1 MRVLFTTSPGPGVS
15 HTFPTVPL
23 AWAFRSFGHEVMV
36 ATGRYRGYE
45 SQLTATGLP
54 ILDAAPTVDFADVPG
69 QIIEKFPHLAE
80 RSNQMF
86 ATEYAIRMFAEF
98 GSALA
103 GGVMAVAEQW
113 RPDLVVYTALDGV
126 GPLIASKLGIP
137 SVLHEVSLFSP
148 RGLTGAVYDFMA
160 EDYGRYG
167 VSPAKPAFAISVTP
181 PSMRVYDTNTVA
193 MRCVPYNGGGIL
205 PGWLLEPTSV
215 PRIVVTVGMTLP
227 QSPEGGESFRQLLS
241 AANEEDAEFVILL
254 GGLDADQLGPL
265 PANVRTTQWVPL
277 HALLSSSDAIIHH
290 GGGGTVLTSLSAGV
304 LQAVVPYSVD
314 HRLNAAA
321 VEKRRLGICMD
332 GGTFNA
338 EALHG
343 LLVDASARV
352 AAREVAEEIRALP
365 LAVDLVPKLV
375 GLTQ

>member
-15 HTFPTVPL
+15 HTFPVVPL

-54 ILDAAPTVDFADVPG
+54 VLDAAPAVDFADVPG
-69 QIIEKFPHLAE
+69 RIIETFPHLAE
-80 RSNQMF
+80 RSNQIA
-86 ATEYAIRMFAEF
+86 ATEYAVRLFAEF

-103 GGVMAVAEQW
+103 GGVVAVADQW

-126 GPLIASKLGIP
+126 GPLIASRLGIP

-148 RGLTGAVYDFMA
+148 PGLSEAVYDFMA

-167 VSPAKPAFAISVTP
+167 VSPAKPAFAINVAP
-181 PSMRVYDTNTVA
+181 PSMRVRDRGIVS
-193 MRCVPYNGGGIL
+193 MRCVPYNGSGIL
-205 PGWLLEPTSV
+205 PEWLLEPTSV
-215 PRIVVTVGMTLP
+215 PRVVVTVGMSLP
-227 QSPEGGESFRQLLS
+227 QSSEGGESFRQLLS

-254 GGLDADQLGPL
+254 GGLDAGQLGTL
-265 PANVRTTQWVPL
+265 PANVRTAQWVPL
-277 HALLSSSDAIIHH
+277 HAVLSRSEAIIHH

-304 LQAVVPYSVD
+304 LQAVVPHSAD

-321 VEKRRLGICMD
+321 VEKRGLGICME
-332 GGTFNA
+332 GGAFNA
-338 EALHG
+338 DDLHK
-343 LLVDASARV
+343 LLADASAQV
-352 AAREVAEEIRALP
+352 AAREVADEIRALP
-365 LAVDLVPKLV
+365 TAADLVPRLV
-375 GLTQ
+375 ALAQ